1 MVIAVLILGYQPA
14 GQRGQQ
20 VNSVVPGVGEQ
31 TPTVDEVAAVSVAAS
46 IAQSA
51 DYLVANNIQE
61 RANSVEVKTAL
72 AQSSDADYLS
82 KPQIVDQGTRKG
94 ITKYTVKEGDSVP
107 SLATRYGISQDTLRW
122 ANNLSSDA
130 LSPGSEILIPAINGV
145 VYTVQSGDTPES
157 LASKF
162 KANKDRIISYNDAE
176 LGGLKPGEVILIPG
190 GVKQEIVSTSLASSS
205 SSSSSSSSFA
215 FGSGPVFGGNGYAYG
230 YCTWHVANR
239 RAAIGQP
246 VPNNWGN
253 AATWAQ
259 GARAMGMRVDHTPSV
274 GAIMQTAGGWG
285 GYGHVA
291 FVESVNADGSWT
303 VSEMNYAG
311 WNVVSSRSFGAG
323 EAGNYNFIH

>member
-190 GVKQEIVSTSLASSS
+190 GVKQETVSTSLASSS